1 VNTHKFNGRG
11 PHRTSGAAVAEK
23 EFGVAPITTCTA
35 GAAVTAVPSC
45 TGSASVSEKKAGRAT
60 TSAHTSRSAVA
71 PISKQAGVTSVASGT
86 ACTGQSS
93 GTSIAEKKAIVPAAA
108 PNGSSVAVCR

>member
-1 VNTHKFNGRG
+1 MNTHKFNGRG
-11 PHRTSGAAVAEK
+11 PPRTSGAAVAKK
-23 EFGVAPITTCTA
+23 ESGVAPITTCTA
-35 GAAVTAVPSC
+35 AVTAGAAVPC

-86 ACTGQSS
+86 ACTAQSS
-93 GTSIAEKKAIVPAAA
+93 GTSIAEKKTTVPAAG
-108 PNGSSVAVCR
+108 PNGSKVAVCR